1 MIKVFVHGRL
11 VRDPELRQTQ
21 TGKSV
26 CSFTVASDKR
36 QREDGAD
43 FIDCQAWNGLGE
55 MISKYFTKG
64 KEIVLAGALSS
75 RKYQDRNGN
84 NRTAWEVTAENVEFC
99 GGKVDAASH
108 TNTAQYAAAPAQSY
122 VPASDSDFVP
132 VEVDPEDVPF

>member
-99 GGKVDAASH
+99 GGKAAD
-108 TNTAQYAAAPAQSY
+108 NTLNVKYDQPQG
-122 VPASDSDFVP
+122 VPASGDNFTVIDNG
-132 VEVDPEDVPF
+132 EDLPF

>member
-99 GGKVDAASH
+99 GGKADAASQ

-132 VEVDPEDVPF
+132 VEVDPEDAPF

>member
-99 GGKVDAASH
+99 GSKADAAS
-108 TNTAQYAAAPAQSY
+108 APAAEPAQSY
-122 VPASDSDFVP
+122 VPASDTNFVP
-132 VEVDPEDVPF
+132 VDVDPEDVPF